1 MDAQWQWGSET
12 FQMAAGEKVDTETL
26 LCVTCKRTFGATMR
40 ICPDDRTLLVRSQSD
55 PNIGTTLSGL
65 YDIVSVLGRGGSSV
79 VYKARH
85 QLMDRQVAIKMLLWS
100 GDALHDEK
108 KIRRFQQEART
119 TSRLNHPSIATLYD
133 FGVSPQGQPF
143 LVMEYLEG
151 RSLEELVTRE
161 GRLVPE
167 RAVKLFSQICDALEH
182 AHHKGVVHR
191 DMKPSNILVATGDDG
206 EELVKIV
213 DFGIAELMGTGVRE
227 TLELAGTTQQVFGS
241 PLYMSPEQCLN
252 KLGDSRCDI
261 YSVGVSLFETL
272 SGVVPFEGDTIV
284 EMINKHVYETAP
296 KIRELCPLVQVPDAL
311 ETVVAQCLEKTAAQ
325 RPQSMAQL
333 KELLQQAVAGSAG
346 REARFIRLSRVLIVD
361 DDNEAIEK
369 LKEQLDQF
377 QDVCVA
383 GVAHDG
389 QEALAQAQ
397 DLQPDVVLMDVHMP
411 ELNGIEATRE
421 IRHKLPKTHV
431 VLMSEEENEK
441 DILSALHAGAE
452 GFIIKKLNN
461 TNSSNLP
468 LALRAVMDGTIW
480 LDPNITSNVLDV
492 YRQSAADLVGRTA
505 AALRRQDRSDD
516 MSFLMSLAQSFA
528 QARKFEEA
536 ESLYRIALALLER
549 TRKQSHP
556 EVFKACLKLADTYF
570 AQGKMSQAE
579 PLYFQAVEIQTQVL
593 GPEHPHIA
601 GTLEKIG
608 ELHYAEKDYAQAERF
623 YYWALSIREK
633 AVPPDHLKVAANCDK
648 LAELCKQQQKFGQAE
663 QHAVSAEKRRK
674 LVAAKKATGDVSLSG
689 LTVVDK

>member
-1 MDAQWQWGSET
+1 MGT
-12 FQMAAGEKVDTETL
+12 PEKTDSDTL
-26 LCVTCKRTFGATMR
+26 LCVTCKRTFGTNVR
-40 ICPDDRTLLVRSQSD
+40 VCPEDHTLLVRSQSD
-55 PNIGTTLSGL
+55 PNLGTTLSGL

-85 QLMDRQVAIKMLLWS
+85 QLMDRLVAIKMLLWS

-151 RSLEELVTRE
+151 RSLEELVAIE
-161 GRLVPE
+161 GRLTPE
-167 RAVKLFSQICDALEH
+167 RAVKLFSQICDGLEH

-213 DFGIAELMGTGVRE
+213 DFGIAELMGSGVNQ
-227 TLELAGTTQQVFGS
+227 TLELTGNTQQVFGS

-252 KLGDSRCDI
+252 KIGDSRCDI
-261 YSVGVSLFETL
+261 YSLGVSLFETL

-284 EMINKHVYETAP
+284 EMVNKHVYEAAP
-296 KIRELCPLVQVPDAL
+296 KIKELCPLIQVPEAL
-311 ETVVAQCLEKTAAQ
+311 ESVVTQCLEKNAAD

-333 KELLQQAVAGSAG
+333 KEILQQAVAGSAA

-361 DDNEAIEK
+361 DDKNAIEK

-377 QDVCVA
+377 QDVSVA

-397 DLQPDVVLMDVHMP
+397 DLQPDVVLMDVEMP

-421 IRHKLPKTHV
+421 IRQKLPKTHV
-431 VLMSEEENEK
+431 VLMSEQENEK

-452 GFIIKKLNN
+452 GFIIKKLDNA
-461 TNSSNLP
+461 NSSNLP
-468 LALRAVMDGTIW
+468 LALRAVMEGTIW
-480 LDPNITSNVLDV
+480 LDPNITGNVLDV
-492 YRQSAADLVGRTA
+492 YRQSAGDLVGRTA
-505 AALRRQDRSDD
+505 GALRRQDRSDD

-536 ESLYRIALALLER
+536 ESLYRVALALLER

-570 AQGKMSQAE
+570 AQGKMPQAE

-608 ELHYAEKDYAQAERF
+608 ELHYQQKDYAQAERF

-633 AVPPDHLKVAANCDK
+633 AVPPDHLKVAGCCDK

-663 QHAVSAEKRRK
+663 QHAVSADKRRK
-674 LVAAKKATGDVSLSG
+674 LVSGKKTTPGETSLAG
-689 LTVVDK
+689 IPVVEK